1 MKCTDVSTILDE
13 RRERRL
19 TAAERCAVDEHL
31 ATCDDC
37 ACAWHAQAT
46 LLEVAV
52 PPTPPCLLERAL
64 RARTTGT
71 PTHRAALRVGVGVAV
86 LAAGA
91 ALAAVISLTLSEHAA
106 EQQASVPAP
115 PQTATTPPSIPPA
128 ASAPVERPAA
138 AAPADD
144 TADAE
149 PAWPLPDTDFVP
161 LIREAPFYPPTAL
174 ERKLE
179 GWVKLEFTITNTGS
193 VKDVVARDSS
203 DALFEKPAIVALSQ
217 WKYLPRIVGGKPVK
231 NAGVQAIIRFQ
242 LDQPTPPPVE
252 RVVTPSVA
260 QNGLDYEQ
268 FSERIEPAWSCA
280 ADDDVRCAEL
290 VLDEIVATYE
300 LTPQQRAQI
309 WDFYGHI
316 YLRYGDTGRAIDAF
330 EKAGS
335 WLRVAHLYF
344 EQHQYDLALQAL
356 RRSTEGKQP
365 PWPRDTQT
373 FIDRLRAI
381 GVADGDF

>member
-1 MKCTDVSTILDE
+1 MNCTDVSTILDE

-19 TAAERCAVDEHL
+19 TAAERCTVDEHL

-46 LLEVAV
+46 LLEMAV
-52 PPTPPCLLERAL
+52 PPTPPRLLEQAQRAS
-64 RARTTGT
+64 AAAA
-71 PTHRAALRVGVGVAV
+71 PTHRATLRVGVGLAL

-91 ALAAVISLTLSEHAA
+91 ALAAVISVTLSEHAA
-106 EQQASVPAP
+106 EQQASVSAP
-115 PQTATTPPSIPPA
+115 PQAATAPPSIPPA
-128 ASAPVERPAA
+128 ASAPAERPAA

-144 TADAE
+144 AADAE

-174 ERKLE
+174 ERNLD

-203 DALFEKPAIVALSQ
+203 DAQFEKPAIVALSQ
-217 WKYLPRIVGGKPVK
+217 WKYLPRIVGGKLI
-231 NAGVQAIIRFQ
+231 AAMGVQTIIRFQ
-242 LDQPTPPPVE
+242 LVGPTPPPVE
-252 RVVTPSVA
+252 SAVTPSVA
-260 QNGLDYEQ
+260 QNGLDYAQ
-268 FSERIEPAWSCA
+268 FAERIEPAWSCA

-300 LTPQQRAQI
+300 LTPQQWGQI
-309 WDFYGHI
+309 RNFYGHI

-356 RRSTEGKQP
+356 HRSTEGKQP
-365 PWPRDTQT
+365 PWPPDTQI

-381 GVADGDF
+381 GVSDGAF